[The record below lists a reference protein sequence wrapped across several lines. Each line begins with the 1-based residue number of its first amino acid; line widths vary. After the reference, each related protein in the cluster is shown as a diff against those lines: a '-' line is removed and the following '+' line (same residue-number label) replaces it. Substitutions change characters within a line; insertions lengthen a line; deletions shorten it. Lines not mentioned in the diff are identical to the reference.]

1 MALAEK
7 LDVWKKDLI
16 DMSRR
21 NALLYYKADGP
32 RPSGLSL
39 QNADATLLYE
49 KLVLQRSTLSESML
63 GLPDAEDDPA
73 PLKRLER
80 LRVQARD
87 DARERGVQSLYMAFG
102 MLEWYEAIASENP
115 AYSPILLVP
124 VAINR
129 SAGRSMYALS
139 SVEDEDIE
147 INPTLHEWLL
157 SGFHVT
163 LPTYQQCIEQAI
175 SATATVASAADEQP
189 KRASRSASRPLA
201 PRLNDVLSDV
211 EASLGTLPSAEQRR
225 WRVRRD
231 VCLARFSFQKLVMRQ
246 DLERHEGEALAHPAL
261 RRLGGDQGSLK
272 DPAGLI
278 SIDQLDS
285 AVHPADMLEILD
297 ADSSQQEAIQAAK
310 AGQSFVLQGPP
321 GTGKSQTIANI
332 IAECLGQSKT
342 VLFVSEKMAAL
353 DVVRKRLQAAGLG
366 EFLLDLHDAKQNKR
380 AFVSE
385 LDEAVKQARQAAS
398 SFSVTEWKRDSELLE
413 QERNRL
419 NEYVRQLHARRFA
432 LEISAYDA
440 YGRLAMLAAAPA
452 SDAGL
457 SDDIKRIS
465 PAQLE
470 RMRESLRQLL
480 DYEDVL
486 DAYWSHPWRETSLTS
501 LTSEQASAIEHHFDL
516 LAAALSHAQDDLA
529 HVAAAL
535 GQPDASITFGWAEAA
550 CERLRVG
557 LESPL
562 PPAHWFRPDVVE
574 RLRPTLTA
582 ARSAAA
588 AYHGAHLALDETYDE
603 DVYQLSHQ
611 RLLDALTKDS
621 EDAIAVIRPAG
632 ERSPHDV
639 AISDQQELDER
650 LAASASLLRDLA
662 ASASRVAE
670 TLGFSAPSTFD
681 QIEALVRQAENIST
695 SPMPPRAWLDPDTY
709 AEARIVTLNASDKAL
724 WARQARSELSARY
737 LPAYL
742 ETDLRA
748 IDGRFREQYDSFV
761 RYILPQYY
769 LDLHALRRLLQPG
782 AHRTSDDLRAD
793 TATAVKLRETE
804 GWLQEH
810 RAEHARLLG
819 RHYNGEQTDWAQ
831 VRAMVEW
838 ADTFHSLFSEDAVSE
853 DVSRL
858 VTGPA
863 NIRAQLEA
871 ALEPLTEQWRAW
883 QADALWLARTVDA
896 RQLLKR
902 DSQSGVTDTS
912 AYATALEHLL
922 QPLKRYW
929 QAASEVSAVRR
940 DPSMPSWRD
949 LVSDL
954 RRAREAHDFD
964 IWLTANRAQLEND
977 LGSDFVGVAT
987 NWEQACVA
995 LAWATDFMRPY
1006 PESVPEPLIRWVARG
1021 PDIQQQRQ
1029 RIKDVRT
1036 RALERL
1042 SEVEEELEYLDRGV
1056 IARTQLCAR
1065 HVTHDNTEIVSMR
1078 QRVDFLRER
1087 LPSLARWV
1095 ACGQRIMD
1103 CRALGLGALI
1113 DAQLKGNVFPR
1124 DIIDVFERRFFSLWL
1139 DAALAEAPVL
1149 KRFAGETQDRLI
1161 QRFRQLD
1168 LEHMALAQ
1176 RQLVMLLRQRR
1187 HEAQTLA
1194 NAAAQSDNPDVVAF
1208 GRSYNRLV
1216 REAQK
1221 KRSPAIRQIVRNVF
1235 EALIQVKPCWMM
1247 SPLTVSQFIETAN
1260 PVFDL
1265 VIFDEASQV
1274 LTEDAICAIMRGRQL
1289 IVVGDE
1295 KQLPPTSF
1303 FAKSIADDDDDDDD
1317 DEQSESAE
1325 SERTESILKEMLSAN
1340 ITARS
1345 LRWHYRS
1352 QHESLIAFSNS
1363 EFYGGQLIT
1372 FPGTDKEHSDGVRF
1386 EFVADGV
1393 YDYGGTRTNRREAE
1407 RVVDVLIRLVHRRP
1421 DSSLGVVALSGA
1433 QQSAIREAL
1442 ANRFKTHP
1450 ELAAIK
1456 SNLDEDSA
1464 DDSAFFVKNLES
1476 VQGDERDIIVLSIGY
1491 GPDKRAVV
1499 HHNFGPVNR
1508 KGGERRLNV
1517 AVTRARQQMVVVSSI
1532 KASDINPT
1540 GNVSVQVLRRYLAFA
1555 EQGVSA
1561 LKSDPT
1567 SVSDTLDA
1575 PRFESPFEQAVYDAL
1590 MARGLQLI
1598 TQVGCSG
1605 YRIDL
1610 AARDPEQPDRYVL
1623 GIECDG
1629 RSYHSSKT
1637 ARDRDRLRQAHL
1649 ESLGWTIHR
1658 IWSSDWFANRER
1670 EIEKT
1675 LRAFEEARGKRAAGA
1690 SERVS

>member
-1 MALAEK
+1 MALSEK

-39 QNADATLLYE
+39 QNADTTLLYE
-49 KLVLQRSTLSESML
+49 KLVMQRSTLSESL
-63 GLPDAEDDPA
+63 LALPDPDDDPT

-102 MLEWYEAIASENP
+102 MLEWYETTTSEAP

-129 SAGRSMYALS
+129 SAGRSLYTIT

-157 SGFHVT
+157 YSYHFT
-163 LPTYQQCIEQAI
+163 LPTYAQFAERAL
-175 SATATVASAADEQP
+175 ASAVATSNDQP
-189 KRASRSASRPLA
+189 QRSSKNISRPLA
-201 PRLNDVLSDV
+201 PQLHDVLAGM
-211 EASLGTLPSAEQRR
+211 EAALALLPNSEQRR
-225 WRVRRD
+225 WRVRRE
-231 VCLARFSFQKLVMRQ
+231 VCLARFSFQKLAMRQ
-246 DLERHEGEALAHPAL
+246 DLERHQGEALAHPTL
-261 RRLGGDQGSLK
+261 QRLGGEHGALK

-278 SIDQLDS
+278 SVDQLDS
-285 AVHPADMLEILD
+285 AVHPVDMLEILE

-385 LDEAVKQARQAAS
+385 LDEAIKQARQAAS
-398 SFSVTEWKRDSELLE
+398 TYYTTEWKRDSESLE
-413 QERNRL
+413 QERHRL

-432 LEISAYDA
+432 LEISVYDA
-440 YGRLAMLAAAPA
+440 YGRLALLAAAPA
-452 SDAGL
+452 TDVTF
-457 SDDIKRIS
+457 SDDIKRVT
-465 PAQLE
+465 PAQLDH
-470 RMRESLRQLL
+470 MRESLRQLL
-480 DYEDVL
+480 DYDDVL
-486 DAYWSHPWRETSLTS
+486 DSYWSHPWRETSLTS
-501 LTSEQASAIEHHFDL
+501 LTSEQASAIEHHLDL
-516 LAAALSHAQDDLA
+516 LSAALSQAQEDLTQ
-529 HVAAAL
+529 VAAAL
-535 GQPDASITFGWAEAA
+535 GEPDASITFGWAEDA
-550 CERLRVG
+550 CERLRLG

-562 PPAHWFRPDVVE
+562 PPVHWFRADVME
-574 RLRPTLTA
+574 RLGPTLTN

-588 AYHGAHLALDETYDE
+588 TYHDTHLALDGGYSESI
-603 DVYQLSHQ
+603 YQLSHQ
-611 RLLDALTKDS
+611 RLIDALTKES
-621 EDAIAVIRPAG
+621 EDAIAIIRPSGKLSA
-632 ERSPHDV
+632 HDI
-639 AISDQQELDER
+639 ALRNEQELGQR
-650 LAASASLLRDLA
+650 LSASASLLRELT
-662 ASASRVAE
+662 ASASQVAE
-670 TLGFSAPSTFD
+670 ALGFSAPSTLD
-681 QIEALVRQAENIST
+681 QIETLVRQAENIST
-695 SPMPPRAWLDPDTY
+695 TPMPPRTWCDPDAY
-709 AEARIVTLNASDKAL
+709 AEARIAALDASDRAL
-724 WARQARSELSARY
+724 WARQARSGLSALY

-742 ETDLRA
+742 ETDMMS
-748 IDGRFREQYDSFV
+748 INSRFREQYNSFA

-769 LDLHALRRLLQPG
+769 LDLHTLRRLLQPG
-782 AHRTSDDLRAD
+782 VRRTADELRAD
-793 TATAVKLRETE
+793 VATAVKLRETE
-804 GWLQEH
+804 VWLQER

-819 RHYNGEQTDWAQ
+819 RHYSGEQTDWAQ

-838 ADTFHSLFSEDAVSE
+838 ADTFHSLLAEDVVSE
-853 DVSRL
+853 EVIRL
-858 VTGPA
+858 VIGPA
-863 NIRAQLEA
+863 SVRAQLVA
-871 ALEPLTEQWRAW
+871 TLEPLTQQWRVW
-883 QADALWLARTVDA
+883 EADDSWLVGTFDVRK
-896 RQLLKR
+896 LLKQ
-902 DSQSGVTDTS
+902 DSNSSLMDAN

-922 QPLKRYW
+922 QSLQRYW
-929 QAASEVSAVRR
+929 RAALEVTSARI
-940 DPSMPSWRD
+940 DHIMPSWRD
-949 LVSDL
+949 MISDL
-954 RRAREAHDFD
+954 NSAQAAHDFD
-964 IWLTANRAQLEND
+964 VWLAANQAQLMDD
-977 LGSDFVGVAT
+977 LGSDFAGAAT
-987 NWEQACVA
+987 NWEQACA
-995 LAWATDFMRPY
+995 TLAWVEEFIHPY
-1006 PESVPEPLIRWVARG
+1006 PAGIPEPLVLWVARSS
-1021 PDIQQQRQ
+1021 DVQQHRQ
-1029 RIKDVRT
+1029 RIKDVR
-1036 RALERL
+1036 AKVLEHL
-1042 SEVEEELEYLDRGV
+1042 SEVEEELQYLDRGV
-1056 IARTQLCAR
+1056 IARAHLCAR
-1065 HVTHDNTEIVSMR
+1065 HVTQDNTPIASMR
-1078 QRVDFLRER
+1078 QRADYLREC
-1087 LPSLARWV
+1087 LPSLSRWV

-1113 DAQLKGNVFPR
+1113 DTELKGNLFRR
-1124 DIIDVFERRFFSLWL
+1124 DIIDVFERRFYGLWL
-1139 DAALAEAPVL
+1139 DAALAQSPIL

-1176 RQLVMLLRQRR
+1176 RRLVMLLRQRR
-1187 HEAQTLA
+1187 YEAQKWA
-1194 NAAAQSDNPDVVAF
+1194 SAAAQSDDPEVVAF
-1208 GRSYNRLV
+1208 GRSYSRLV

-1221 KRSPAIRQIVRNVF
+1221 KRSPAIRQIVRSVF
-1235 EALIQVKPCWMM
+1235 DALIQVKPCWMM
-1247 SPLTVSQFIETAN
+1247 SPLTVSQFIESAK

-1289 IVVGDE
+1289 IVVGDQ

-1303 FAKSIADDDDDDDD
+1303 FAKSLADDED
-1317 DEQSESAE
+1317 DEDNDEAQIESAE

-1340 ITARS
+1340 MTARS

-1372 FPGTDKEHSDGVRF
+1372 FPGTEKEHSDGVRF
-1386 EFVADGV
+1386 EYVADGI

-1407 RVVDVLIRLVHRRP
+1407 RVVDVLIRLAQRRP

-1442 ANRFKTHP
+1442 ANRFKAHP
-1450 ELAAIK
+1450 ELAVIK
-1456 SNLDEDSA
+1456 DKLDEDSS
-1464 DDSAFFVKNLES
+1464 DDNAFFIKNLES
-1476 VQGDERDIIVLSIGY
+1476 VQGDERDIIALSIGY
-1491 GPDKRAVV
+1491 GRDKRGVV

-1517 AVTRARQQMVVVSSI
+1517 AVTRARQYMVVVSSI

-1540 GNVSVQVLRRYLAFA
+1540 SNVNVQAIRRYLDFA
-1555 EQGVSA
+1555 ERGVSA
-1561 LKSDPT
+1561 LKLDPT
-1567 SVSDTLDA
+1567 SVSDTLDV
-1575 PRFESPFEQAVYDAL
+1575 PQFDSPFEQAVYDAL
-1590 MARGLQLI
+1590 SARGLQLI

-1649 ESLGWTIHR
+1649 ESLGWTLHR

-1675 LRAFEEARGKRAAGA
+1675 LRAFEEAREKRAIEA